1 MPYPGPVDADDD
13 NPDEAEDLGALGV
26 SVKEAGDEEDVEK
39 ALEEEIIV
47 PLAAVSEE
55 EEPLDELARLD
66 MLEKELIEPPLEI
79 EDEEE

>member
-1 MPYPGPVDADDD
+1 MTKKT
-13 NPDEAEDLGALGV
+13 
-26 SVKEAGDEEDVEK
+26 SKK
-39 ALEEEIIV
+39 IIV